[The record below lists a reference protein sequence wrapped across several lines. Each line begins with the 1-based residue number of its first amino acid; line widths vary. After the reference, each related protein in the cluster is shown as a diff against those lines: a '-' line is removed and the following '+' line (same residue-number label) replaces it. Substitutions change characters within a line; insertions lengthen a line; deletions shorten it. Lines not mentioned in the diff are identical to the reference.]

1 MTGESSHSKTLSVL
15 LSDWLDI
22 NPYTFS
28 EIVEMGARSRD
39 DVVAIMTRMIDRNL
53 LRINLT
59 RKGDGVIEYS
69 LTVRDFFTGQ
79 YKKLG
84 SDVREAF

>member
-1 MTGESSHSKTLSVL
+1 MTGESSRSKTLSVL

-28 EIVEMGARSRD
+28 EIVEMGARSRAD
-39 DVVAIMTRMIDRNL
+39 AISIMTQMIDRNL

-59 RKGDGVIEYS
+59 RKGDDTAEYS
-69 LTVRDFFTGQ
+69 IDILDLLTWQ

-84 SDVREAF
+84 SDVREVF

>member
-1 MTGESSHSKTLSVL
+1 MTGESHIKTLPVL
-15 LSDWLDI
+15 LSDWLDL
-22 NPYTFS
+22 NPHTFS

-39 DVVAIMTRMIDRNL
+39 DVVALMTQMIDRNL
-53 LRINLT
+53 LRINLE
-59 RKGDGVIEYS
+59 RKGAGIIEYS

-84 SDVREAF
+84 NDVREVF